1 MRMVRR
7 VVRSFALAAL
17 GLGLLPTQLEF
28 HDLGA
33 LIAPRAEASDYFPD
47 RLMVSPFGTIH
58 ASLFT
63 FPRLAGAEV
72 ANVQLARLDLDD
84 RDMTGSLASH
94 GLIDPRDTPRRF
106 FPQVNRVDK
115 GDRLTPPA
123 LPPSATPAS
132 QHGTQDAPGDA
143 DQTLARAS
151 APATTADQPASPD
164 APVQVPVI
172 IVTAPA
178 ATPAQSA
185 GRVEQPNAAPAA
197 PLAETLPAA
206 MPAQPAAAAATP
218 PQQRMQVAS
227 FTADNVDDAA
237 LDDGDKPAIPAAQ
250 IYFGIQ
256 PMGGMLNTMQPWSPN
271 DPIIIVAPADAPPP
285 APTPADTQAAPAAPP
300 APATNETI
308 VSKGEVT
315 GEGHHPKSPAERLGL
330 TAKTRPKA
338 EKCLANAVYFE
349 ARGEQVRGQIAV
361 AQVVMNRVFSGY
373 YPHDVCGVVYQDSH
387 RHLACQF
394 TFACD
399 GIPDVV
405 NEPDAWK
412 RATEIARDTLD
423 GKLWLPDVGKATHYH
438 AYWVHPWWV
447 REMRKLDRI
456 GVHTFYRPRNWGDG
470 ADAPVWGDAEE
481 TKKLVKKL

>member
-115 GDRLTPPA
+115 GDRRTPPA
-123 LPPSATPAS
+123 PPSSATPAS

-178 ATPAQSA
+178 ATSAQPAEA
-185 GRVEQPNAAPAA
+185 VEQPNAAPAV

-206 MPAQPAAAAATP
+206 MPAPH
-218 PQQRMQVAS
+218 
-227 FTADNVDDAA
+227 
-237 LDDGDKPAIPAAQ
+237 
-250 IYFGIQ
+250 
-256 PMGGMLNTMQPWSPN
+256 
-271 DPIIIVAPADAPPP
+271 
-285 APTPADTQAAPAAPP
+285 AAPAAD
-300 APATNETI
+300 A
-308 VSKGEVT
+308 G
-315 GEGHHPKSPAERLGL
+315 RLIHG
-330 TAKTRPKA
+330 RQ
-338 EKCLANAVYFE
+338 
-349 ARGEQVRGQIAV
+349 RR
-361 AQVVMNRVFSGY
+361 
-373 YPHDVCGVVYQDSH
+373 
-387 RHLACQF
+387 
-394 TFACD
+394 
-399 GIPDVV
+399 
-405 NEPDAWK
+405 
-412 RATEIARDTLD
+412 
-423 GKLWLPDVGKATHYH
+423 
-438 AYWVHPWWV
+438 
-447 REMRKLDRI
+447 
-456 GVHTFYRPRNWGDG
+456 
-470 ADAPVWGDAEE
+470 
-481 TKKLVKKL
+481 